1 MRIVYLALAWMGG
14 ILLSKA
20 LPAIPLL
27 GWVWLAVIGLL
38 LMRTRVRWLV
48 LILALGALR
57 MAVMPSTADLAQYN
71 GLGGLTV
78 EGLIVGEPDR
88 RDDRVQ
94 ITIAADTVTRLGATT
109 PTNGQVLVYA
119 PPSADARPGDRVRAT
134 GTLTTP
140 GTWDRFSYQDYLAR
154 SGIYSLMRDGLIETL
169 TPVDSV
175 SPLITL
181 RQQAA
186 DHIAA
191 ALPEPAAGLLTGI
204 LLGNERGIAPEVADA
219 FSVTGT
225 AHVIAI
231 SGFNMVLISGMVIG
245 SLRRLR
251 VPRRLAAVI
260 SISVIVTYTIFVG
273 GSAAVTRAAVLCILL
288 VIAENTRRK
297 TYTPASLAFAALL
310 LSLINP
316 TVLWDA
322 GFQLSFF
329 AALGLTAFSE
339 PIAKRL
345 NPLFGLPAAD
355 DDRAPTVGQNF
366 RALIAEPLITTLAV
380 AIFIIPLTALHFGRL
395 SAVMPFVNV
404 LIIPVQ
410 PAILVLGG
418 LATLIAFAAPIVAQV
433 IYWLTLVPLTWTIE
447 VVRVFARVPAFDT
460 YPHPNFIAV
469 TLTALIGVAMLTA
482 KPRWIDRIAAAIN
495 RLLPLAFAGCA
506 AILVLTA
513 AAITSRPDGR
523 LHVWFLDMGGG
534 NAALITTPGGAH
546 ILIDGGR
553 YPSRLL
559 TALGDRLPFTDRALE
574 AVILTQPD
582 ERQYGA
588 LPAVLSRYSAGAL
601 LTHGQPNLSPAY
613 GDLLVALAP
622 YPVVTARAGYTLTVD
637 DGVRIEVL
645 HPAAPPDIG
654 APLDDN
660 ALVLRLTY
668 GETSFLFT
676 SELSRAGQAALLSSG
691 ETLGASVLQLPGNGF
706 TRSLDADFLA
716 AVDPQV
722 VVVQADGITPPDPD
736 VLSMVEALPLF
747 RTDHGGTIELV
758 SDGDDVWVSEDR

>member
-27 GWVWLAVIGLL
+27 GWVWLAVIGLFL
-38 LMRTRVRWLV
+38 IRTRVRWLV

-78 EGLIVGEPDR
+78 EGMIVGEPDR

-109 PTNGQVLVYA
+109 PTSGQVLVYA
-119 PPSADARPGDRVRAT
+119 PPSTDAHPGDRVRAT

-154 SGIYSLMRDGLIETL
+154 SGIYSLMRDGLIETV
-169 TPVDSV
+169 TPANSV

-181 RQQAA
+181 RGQAA
-186 DHIAA
+186 EHIAA

-260 SISVIVTYTIFVG
+260 SIAVIFTYTIFVG

-339 PIAKRL
+339 PIAERL
-345 NPLFGLPAAD
+345 NPLFGLAAAD
-355 DDRAPTVGQNF
+355 DDRSPTLGQNF
-366 RALIAEPLITTLAV
+366 RILIAEPLITTLAV

-395 SAVMPFVNV
+395 SAVMPLVNV

-418 LATLIAFAAPIVAQV
+418 LATLIAFAAPLVAQV

-460 YPHPNFIAV
+460 YPHPNFIVV

-482 KPRWIDRIAAAIN
+482 KPRWIDRIATAIN

-546 ILIDGGR
+546 LLIDGGR

-588 LPAVLSRYSAGAL
+588 IPAVLSRYSVGAI

-613 GDLLVALAP
+613 GDLLVAMSP
-622 YPVVTARAGYTLTVD
+622 FPIVTARAGYTLTVD
-637 DGVRIEVL
+637 DGVRLEVL
-645 HPAAPPDIG
+645 HPAAQPDIG

-676 SELSRAGQAALLSSG
+676 SELSRAGQTALLSS
-691 ETLGASVLQLPGNGF
+691 EEVLGASVLQLPGNGF

-722 VVVQADGITPPDPD
+722 VVLQADGITPPDPD
-736 VLSMVEALPLF
+736 VLSMVEGLPLF
-747 RTDHGGTIELV
+747 RTDQGGTIEIV
-758 SDGDDVWVSEDR
+758 SDGDDVWEAQ

>member
-14 ILLSKA
+14 ILLSNA
-20 LPAIPLL
+20 LPAIPVI
-27 GWVWLAVIGLL
+27 GWVWFAVVGLL
-38 LMRTRVRWLV
+38 LMRTRVRWLI
-48 LILALGALR
+48 LIIALGGLRTALI
-57 MAVMPSTADLAQYN
+57 PTNADLAQYN

-78 EGLIVGEPDR
+78 EGVIVGEPDR

-94 ITIAADTVTRLGATT
+94 IAVAADTVTRLGATT
-109 PTNGQVLVYA
+109 PTSGQVLVYA
-119 PPSADARPGDRVRAT
+119 PPATDARPGDHVRAT

-140 GTWDRFSYQDYLAR
+140 GTWDRFSYRDYLAR
-154 SGIYSLMRDGLIETL
+154 SGIYSLMRDGIIETV
-169 TPVDSV
+169 TPAESV

-186 DHIAA
+186 EHIAA

-245 SLRRLR
+245 ALRRLR
-251 VPRRLAAVI
+251 VPRRAAAVI

-273 GSAAVTRAAVLCILL
+273 ASAAVTRAAVLCVLL

-329 AALGLTAFSE
+329 AALGLAAFSE

-345 NPLFGLPAAD
+345 NPLFGLAD
-355 DDRAPTVGQNF
+355 EAKDAPTFGQNL

-380 AIFIIPLTALHFGRL
+380 AIFIVPLTALHFGRL
-395 SAVMPFVNV
+395 SAIMPLVNV

-418 LATLIAFAAPIVAQV
+418 LATLIAFVAPVVAQV

-447 VVRVFARVPAFDT
+447 IVRLFARVPAFDT

-482 KPRWIDRIAAAIN
+482 KPRWIDRIAAT
-495 RLLPLAFAGCA
+495 RS
-506 AILVLTA
+506 TA
-513 AAITSRPDGR
+513 CCR
-523 LHVWFLDMGGG
+523 W
-534 NAALITTPGGAH
+534 
-546 ILIDGGR
+546 
-553 YPSRLL
+553 PS
-559 TALGDRLPFTDRALE
+559 P
-574 AVILTQPD
+574 
-582 ERQYGA
+582 
-588 LPAVLSRYSAGAL
+588 
-601 LTHGQPNLSPAY
+601 
-613 GDLLVALAP
+613 
-622 YPVVTARAGYTLTVD
+622 
-637 DGVRIEVL
+637 
-645 HPAAPPDIG
+645 G
-654 APLDDN
+654 AP
-660 ALVLRLTY
+660 R
-668 GETSFLFT
+668 
-676 SELSRAGQAALLSSG
+676 SSC
-691 ETLGASVLQLPGNGF
+691 
-706 TRSLDADFLA
+706 
-716 AVDPQV
+716 
-722 VVVQADGITPPDPD
+722 
-736 VLSMVEALPLF
+736 
-747 RTDHGGTIELV
+747 
-758 SDGDDVWVSEDR
+758 